1 MWNILRSRSLLF
13 CDWIVF
19 THQQAGVSKKKKCR
33 GQLLRLGLFFQA
45 NNYILSIFFF
55 LFRYFSF
62 FFICPE
68 DACKNSNNN
77 SKEGTQNGRWWWW
90 ITRNGNGGLNF
101 VTTRMIHFCFHE
113 RITIEDFFVFLRF
126 SWGEFFMRVLIEK
139 RTIKSLE

>member
-19 THQQAGVSKKKKCR
+19 THQQAGVSKKKVSGTTSSIR
-33 GQLLRLGLFFQA
+33 TFFPGQQLYFVD
-45 NNYILSIFFF
+45 FFF

-90 ITRNGNGGLNF
+90 ITRNGNSGLNF